1 LSRELQDLI
10 SSNNDPATMSEEL
23 QSQWPCPYCFRPFP
37 TPGELR
43 SHLEAD
49 RLQNILA
56 EIQKVFLHQTCSASD
71 VLSREEIDK
80 YPGQSPESSIEV
92 RTAKPID
99 LTCPHVDCKDT
110 ERVIYTKKPNLLRH
124 YQSHITCH
132 AKCPFCDATFS
143 RLRQWVKHFDKC
155 KKKGLGLNGR
165 QSEASRVKS
174 DLCRSASEQLDQQL
188 EARAALELRTKKEAQ
203 SEEEIQEQA
212 DLVAEDNDWEEDGGD
227 SSANAMHDRPRKRQR
242 TETHSAASS
251 DGSELGISMRSHVH
265 LQSLPQSM
273 SESETDPC
281 EGVRSTQ
288 KGESTTELMEL
299 EQQMDYA
306 VYPVHPDGWAE
317 SVFAAEDFN
326 QNRPNEYR
334 AVPVHPDGW
343 AEAVFAGEGLDMY
356 ATIPVHPDLWLQS
369 VFTDGQSGVAQI
381 RTEYFSGFPVQA
393 VDWPRSDFGDG
404 SSSKACLA
412 TSL

>member
-1 LSRELQDLI
+1 
-10 SSNNDPATMSEEL
+10 
-23 QSQWPCPYCFRPFP
+23 
-37 TPGELR
+37 
-43 SHLEAD
+43 
-49 RLQNILA
+49 
-56 EIQKVFLHQTCSASD
+56 
-71 VLSREEIDK
+71 
-80 YPGQSPESSIEV
+80 
-92 RTAKPID
+92 
-99 LTCPHVDCKDT
+99 
-110 ERVIYTKKPNLLRH
+110 
-124 YQSHITCH
+124 
-132 AKCPFCDATFS
+132 
-143 RLRQWVKHFDKC
+143 
-155 KKKGLGLNGR
+155 
-165 QSEASRVKS
+165 
-174 DLCRSASEQLDQQL
+174 
-188 EARAALELRTKKEAQ
+188 
-203 SEEEIQEQA
+203 
-212 DLVAEDNDWEEDGGD
+212 
-227 SSANAMHDRPRKRQR
+227 
-242 TETHSAASS
+242 
-251 DGSELGISMRSHVH
+251 MRSHVH